1 MDATPTASPDYTFVM
16 RDLLYG
22 RIFSFDAILNDLE
35 TGYVIVST
43 LTGIDCQ
50 LQLRH
55 HMKGMLYNGA
65 TREELLAQ
73 RDPCLNVAHRLDVK
87 FRGDPQPIPTIDDKR

>member
-16 RDLLYG
+16 RDLLY
-22 RIFSFDAILNDLE
+22 
-35 TGYVIVST
+35 V
-43 LTGIDCQ
+43 
-50 LQLRH
+50 RH

-73 RDPCLNVAHRLDVK
+73 RDPFLNVAHRLDVK